1 MESSKPRL
9 EDSKDYAAFK
19 RYCRT
24 LVFQDGDTSYRRM
37 LYFLATLFPGET
49 GCPMKMR
56 PRKDWAGTVSDV
68 FQLAFRIQAGMD
80 IWFQEEREGYWPTP
94 KKKVVCLWFDTTE
107 LYLLFHREVC
117 RELGLNKS
125 RDRAVAALVTWD
137 ERDESV
143 KDNYFCDEI
152 WGYQHIGVPEFDSDF
167 YPRQPG
173 EEEWEQPYEKA
184 KQAFFQARQELYDK
198 WKKKEE
204 EEGQAKKQRRFEE
217 ESEEEES
224 SEEEEESE
232 EESDAP
238 IEKKAKNEEI
248 KLPYN
253 AEISLQMVRAIL
265 TSEEFKTLTE
275 IKELTPDHL
284 VKTAD
289 LLLEKAP
296 WLADEPR
303 DLISDTSVDSLLRSM
318 FPWHA
323 MKHHFDK
330 ELMACRPVYITAR
343 HPRNYQPEWCIYCDE
358 CREPINGPGFHKF
371 AHNYDL
377 CGECF
382 SWPKGLGRLKRQRMH
397 PFQLDLSRFDEQTVK
412 QTREVANDMDY
423 RVTMHGK
430 SWAKKRVAFEK
441 HMHREPQE
449 PMGDLV
455 AKTLAYLASKGKN
468 DYTVKEIKE
477 GEKMHGVVI
486 SGGETR
492 KVIAGDSAEE
502 VWVQIERLY

>member
-1 MESSKPRL
+1 MESSKERL

-19 RYCRT
+19 RYCHD

-49 GCPMKMR
+49 GHPMKLR
-56 PRKDWAGTVSDV
+56 PRKDWNGKLGDV

-80 IWFQEEREGYWPTP
+80 LWFDTERKGYWPTSS
-94 KKKVVCLWFDTTE
+94 KRKIVCLWFATDE

-125 RDRAVAALVTWD
+125 RDRAVAALVTWG
-137 ERDESV
+137 ERVDKGDSCTFD
-143 KDNYFCDEI
+143 KIF
-152 WGYQHIGVPEFDSDF
+152 GYNSLGVPEFYCDF
-167 YPRQPG
+167 YERQG
-173 EEEWEQPYEKA
+173 MKWDEAWEKA
-184 KQAFFQARQELYDK
+184 EQAWFQARQELYDK
-198 WKKKEE
+198 WKRE
-204 EEGQAKKQRRFEE
+204 EEGQARKRGQFE
-217 ESEEEES
+217 EEEES
-224 SEEEEESE
+224 SEEES
-232 EESDAP
+232 EESDDP
-238 IEKKAKNEEI
+238 TEKRAKNEEI